1 MHFFSCHE
9 RCSYFKHRLEY
20 PQSQQLSLHTR
31 TFPQIL
37 SFTSCSSRNN
47 AKGSR
52 FYQSNVL
59 EFSLIH
65 TKLALISLKLR
76 HRLHL
81 VSQETVPPSY
91 SRKCIPSGTLMPSCA
106 QTMPA
111 TRSHLFIFIY
121 KLSCEMQPCIWPC
134 GSPMRA
140 SPRKEQL
147 SKRVFV

>member
-1 MHFFSCHE
+1 MPGEILTFIFLFVSVDSFGKTVRDLSKLHYCKYGRKPMVLPCIFFSRHE

-52 FYQSNVL
+52 FFQSNVL

-81 VSQETVPPSY
+81 VSPETIS
-91 SRKCIPSGTLMPSCA
+91 L
-106 QTMPA
+106 
-111 TRSHLFIFIY
+111 
-121 KLSCEMQPCIWPC
+121 
-134 GSPMRA
+134 
-140 SPRKEQL
+140 
-147 SKRVFV
+147 

>member
-1 MHFFSCHE
+1 MPGEILTFIFLFVSVDSFGKTVRDLSKLHYCKYGRKPMVLPCIFFSCHE
-9 RCSYFKHRLEY
+9 RCSYCKHRLEY
-20 PQSQQLSLHTR
+20 PQSQHLSLHTR

-52 FYQSNVL
+52 FFQSNVL

-81 VSQETVPPSY
+81 VSQETIS
-91 SRKCIPSGTLMPSCA
+91 L
-106 QTMPA
+106 
-111 TRSHLFIFIY
+111 
-121 KLSCEMQPCIWPC
+121 
-134 GSPMRA
+134 
-140 SPRKEQL
+140 
-147 SKRVFV
+147 